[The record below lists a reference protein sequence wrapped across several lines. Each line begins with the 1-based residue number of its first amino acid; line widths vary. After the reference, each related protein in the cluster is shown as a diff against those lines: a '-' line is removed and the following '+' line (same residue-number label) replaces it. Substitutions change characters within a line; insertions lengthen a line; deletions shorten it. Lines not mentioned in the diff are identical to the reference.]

1 MQALDLW
8 HKDHMQSDCPKKH
21 KQKKQ
26 QALKAAWKASA
37 PSSNE
42 PQTKQL
48 VERHGIG
55 ARSVASGGFLTGQ
68 PPTKIHPNFC
78 PQPVP
83 TTKMVQLPLSLK
95 AMV

>member
-48 VERHGIG
+48 MERPGIG
-55 ARSVASGGFLTGQ
+55 ARSVASGGSHRTATHKD
-68 PPTKIHPNFC
+68 PS
-78 PQPVP
+78 
-83 TTKMVQLPLSLK
+83 QLLPSTSTNN
-95 AMV
+95 